1 MENIEK
7 LKEYY
12 KQYCS
17 PLIFVNETTLPD
29 NKSAKVF
36 LYNFNTSE
44 ELENFKKVFQ
54 EYLPFY
60 VLNFDL
66 IENYTVDDTISKQL
80 VKDAKYIYETD
91 ITPTR
96 KTGING
102 IFGELYNDYYIKNV
116 LNDEVLLQYL
126 SRKDFNSPD
135 SESKGIDVVACNEK
149 DGKLEIIMSEAKFV
163 GNLSTA
169 KNNLKDDISGATG
182 HLNKEYINKY
192 MNFVMYRQDG
202 LDKRRSKEIQKLVTE
217 FNTKKWKEKL
227 DFIDCINELDCSC
240 RFIYFAVFKQC
251 QKRNIK
257 DFEDQILEIIQEF
270 NQNIVNTT
278 INNYSIEVV
287 FIPTFN
293 ESMTLKRKMEEW

>member
-66 IENYTVDDTISKQL
+66 IENYTVDNTISKQL

-116 LNDEVLLQYL
+116 LNDESLLQYL

-135 SESKGIDVVACNEK
+135 SESKGVDVVACNEK

>member
-12 KQYCS
+12 KKECS
-17 PLIFVNETTLPD
+17 SLIFINETLLPN
-29 NKSAKVF
+29 NKSAKIF
-36 LYNFNTSE
+36 LYNFTTDE
-44 ELENFKKVFQ
+44 ELNNFKKVFQ

-60 VLNFDL
+60 VLNLDY
-66 IENYTVDDTISKQL
+66 IESYTVDDTISSQL
-80 VKDAKYIYETD
+80 VNDAKYIYETD

-116 LNDEVLLQYL
+116 LDDEVLLEYL
-126 SRKDFNSPD
+126 ARKDFNSID

-149 DGKLEIIMSEAKFV
+149 NGKLEIIMSEAKFV

-169 KNNLKDDISGATG
+169 KKNLKDDISGQTG

-192 MNFVMYRQDG
+192 MNFVMYRQNG
-202 LDKRRSKEIQKLVTE
+202 LEKGRSKTIQGLVTE
-217 FNTKKWKEKL
+217 FNRKKWREKL
-227 DFIDCINELDCSC
+227 DFIDCINALDCSC
-240 RFIYFAVFKQC
+240 RFIYFAIFRQC
-251 QKRNIK
+251 QKRNIEN
-257 DFEDQILEIIQEF
+257 FENEISEIVQEF
-270 NQNIVNTT
+270 NQNIINTG

-293 ESMTLKRKMEEW
+293 ESMTLKNKMEEW

>member
-1 MENIEK
+1 MENIDK

-12 KQYCS
+12 KQNCS
-17 PLIFVNETTLPD
+17 PLIFVNETTLPN
-29 NKSAKVF
+29 NKNAKVF

-60 VLNFDL
+60 VLNLDL
-66 IENYTVDDTISKQL
+66 IDNYIVDDTISKQL
-80 VKDAKYIYETD
+80 VDDAKYIYETD

-116 LNDEVLLQYL
+116 LNDEILLQYL
-126 SRKDFNSPD
+126 SRKDFNSRD
-135 SESKGIDVVACNEK
+135 SESKGIDVVACNENE
-149 DGKLEIIMSEAKFV
+149 GKLEIIMSEAKFV

-169 KNNLKDDISGATG
+169 KNNLKDDISGSTG

-192 MNFVMYRQDG
+192 MNFVMYRQNG
-202 LDKRRSKEIQKLVTE
+202 LDKGRNKEIQKLVTE
-217 FNTKKWKEKL
+217 FNTKKWREKL

-251 QKRNIK
+251 KKREIH
-257 DFEDQILEIIQEF
+257 DFEEEILEIIQEF
-270 NQNIVNTT
+270 NQNIANTG

-293 ESMTLKRKMEEW
+293 ESMALKRKMEEW

>member
-66 IENYTVDDTISKQL
+66 IENYTVDNTISKQL

-116 LNDEVLLQYL
+116 LNDEILLQYL

-135 SESKGIDVVACNEK
+135 SESKGVDVVACNEK

-202 LDKRRSKEIQKLVTE
+202 LDKRRSKKIQKLVTE

>member
-66 IENYTVDDTISKQL
+66 IENYTVDNTISKQL

-116 LNDEVLLQYL
+116 LNDEILLQYL
-126 SRKDFNSPD
+126 SRKDFNNPD
-135 SESKGIDVVACNEK
+135 SESKGVDVVACNEK

-202 LDKRRSKEIQKLVTE
+202 LDKRRSKEIQK
-217 FNTKKWKEKL
+217 
-227 DFIDCINELDCSC
+227 
-240 RFIYFAVFKQC
+240 YH
-251 QKRNIK
+251 
-257 DFEDQILEIIQEF
+257 
-270 NQNIVNTT
+270 
-278 INNYSIEVV
+278 
-287 FIPTFN
+287 
-293 ESMTLKRKMEEW
+293 

>member
-1 MENIEK
+1 MENVEK

-12 KQYCS
+12 KKECS
-17 PLIFVNETTLPD
+17 PLIFVNETSLPN
-29 NKSAKVF
+29 NKSAKIY
-36 LYNFNTSE
+36 LYNFSTNE

-60 VLNFDL
+60 VLNLDL
-66 IENYTVDDTISKQL
+66 IDDYIVDDTISKQL

-126 SRKDFNSPD
+126 SRRDFNDKD
-135 SESKGIDVVACNEK
+135 SESKGIDVVACNEIN
-149 DGKLEIIMSEAKFV
+149 GKLEIIMSEAKFV

-169 KNNLKDDISGATG
+169 KNNLKEDISGKSG
-182 HLNKEYINKY
+182 HLNKQYINKY
-192 MNFVMYRQDG
+192 MNFVMYRQNG
-202 LDKRRSKEIQKLVTE
+202 LEKERSKVIQELITE
-217 FNTKKWKEKL
+217 FNRKKWKEKL

-240 RFIYFAVFKQC
+240 RFIYFAIFRQC
-251 QKRNIK
+251 KKRNII
-257 DFEDQILEIIQEF
+257 DFQDEILDIIHEF
-270 NQNIVNTT
+270 NKNIVNTG
-278 INNYSIEVV
+278 INTRMRLV
-287 FIPTFN
+287 
-293 ESMTLKRKMEEW
+293 

>member
-12 KQYCS
+12 KKVCS
-17 PLIFVNETTLPD
+17 PLIFVNETHLTD

-36 LYNFNTSE
+36 LYNFSTEE
-44 ELENFKKVFQ
+44 ELYNFKKVFQ

-60 VLNFDL
+60 VLNLDL
-66 IENYTVDDTISKQL
+66 IEGYTVDDTISEQL
-80 VKDAKYIYETD
+80 VKDAKFIYEND

-96 KTGING
+96 KTGVNG

-116 LNDEVLLQYL
+116 LNDEILLQYL

-135 SESKGIDVVACNEK
+135 SESKGIDVVACNAK
-149 DGKLEIIMSEAKFV
+149 NGKLEIIVSEAKFV

-169 KNNLKDDISGATG
+169 KNNLKDDISGPTG
-182 HLNKEYINKY
+182 HLNKGYINKY
-192 MNFVMYRQDG
+192 MNFVMYRQEG

-217 FNTKKWKEKL
+217 FNAKKWSEKL

-251 QKRNIK
+251 QKRDIK
-257 DFEDQILEIIQEF
+257 DFESEILEIVQEF
-270 NQNIVNTT
+270 NQNIASTG

>member
-1 MENIEK
+1 MENIQK

-12 KQYCS
+12 KTQCS
-17 PLIFVNETTLPD
+17 PLIFVNETLLPN

-36 LYNFNTSE
+36 LYDFNTDE
-44 ELENFKKVFQ
+44 ELNNFKKVFQ

-60 VLNFDL
+60 VLNLDF
-66 IENYTVDDTISKQL
+66 IEWYSVDDTISEQL
-80 VKDAKYIYETD
+80 TTDAKYIYETN

-116 LNDEVLLQYL
+116 LDDEILLQYL
-126 SRKDFNSPD
+126 SRKDFNNPD
-135 SESKGIDVVACNEK
+135 SESRGIDVVACNEK
-149 DGKLEIIMSEAKFV
+149 NGKLEIIMSESKFV

-169 KNNLKDDISGATG
+169 KNNLKDDISGPTG

-192 MNFVMYRQDG
+192 MNFVMYRQNG
-202 LDKRRSKEIQKLVTE
+202 LDKGRSEVIQKLITE
-217 FNTKKWKEKL
+217 FNIKKFKEKL
-227 DFIDCINELDCSC
+227 DFIDCINELECSC
-240 RFIYFAVFKQC
+240 RFIYFAIFRQC
-251 QKRNIK
+251 KKRNIK
-257 DFEDQILEIIQEF
+257 DFENEITEIIQEF
-270 NQNIVNTT
+270 NKHIANTG

-293 ESMTLKRKMEEW
+293 ESMALKNKMEEW

>member
-278 INNYSIEVV
+278 INNYCIEVV

>member
-66 IENYTVDDTISKQL
+66 IENYTVDNTISKQL

-116 LNDEVLLQYL
+116 LNDEILLQYL
-126 SRKDFNSPD
+126 SRKDFNNPD
-135 SESKGIDVVACNEK
+135 SESKGVDVVACNEK

>member
-12 KQYCS
+12 KKSCS
-17 PLIFVNETTLPD
+17 PLIFVNETLLPD

-36 LYNFNTSE
+36 LYDFSTDE
-44 ELENFKKVFQ
+44 ELYNFKKVFQ

-60 VLNFDL
+60 VLNLDF
-66 IENYTVDDTISKQL
+66 IEDYTVDDTISKQL
-80 VKDAKYIYETD
+80 ITDAKYIYETD

-116 LNDEVLLQYL
+116 LDDEILLQYL
-126 SRKDFNSPD
+126 SRKDFNDID

-149 DGKLEIIMSEAKFV
+149 NGKLEIIMSEAKFV

-169 KNNLKDDISGATG
+169 KNNLKEDISGQTG
-182 HLNKEYINKY
+182 HLNKQYINKY
-192 MNFVMYRQDG
+192 MNFVMYRQNG
-202 LDKRRSKEIQKLVTE
+202 LEKGRRDTIQKLITE
-217 FNTKKWKEKL
+217 FNRKKWKDKL

-240 RFIYFAVFKQC
+240 RFIYFAIFRQC
-251 QKRNIK
+251 KKRNIT
-257 DFEDQILEIIQEF
+257 DFQDEIIEIIQEF
-270 NQNIVNTT
+270 NKNIANTD

-293 ESMTLKRKMEEW
+293 ESMALKNKMEEW

>member
-1 MENIEK
+1 MENLQK

-12 KQYCS
+12 KQHCS
-17 PLIFVNETTLPD
+17 SLIFINETFLPN
-29 NKSAKVF
+29 NKSAKVY
-36 LYNFNTSE
+36 LYNFSNEE
-44 ELENFKKVFQ
+44 ELNNFKKVFQ

-60 VLNFDL
+60 VLNLDY
-66 IENYTVDDTISKQL
+66 IESYIFDDTISEQL
-80 VKDAKYIYETD
+80 VKNAKFIYETD

-96 KTGING
+96 KTGMNG

-116 LNDEVLLQYL
+116 LNDEILLQYL

-135 SESKGIDVVACNEK
+135 SESKGIDVVACSKK

-169 KNNLKDDISGATG
+169 KNNLKDDISGPTG

-192 MNFVMYRQDG
+192 MNFVMYRQSG
-202 LDKRRSKEIQKLVTE
+202 LDKERSKEIQKLVTE
-217 FNTKKWKEKL
+217 FNLKKWNEKL

-240 RFIYFAVFKQC
+240 RFIYFAIFRQC
-251 QKRNIK
+251 KKRTIN
-257 DFEDQILEIIQEF
+257 DFQDEILEIIQEF
-270 NQNIVNTT
+270 NKNIVNTG

-293 ESMTLKRKMEEW
+293 ESMTLKKKMEEW

>member
-1 MENIEK
+1 MENIDK

-12 KQYCS
+12 KQNCS
-17 PLIFVNETTLPD
+17 PLIFVNETNLPN
-29 NKSAKVF
+29 NKNAKVF

-44 ELENFKKVFQ
+44 ELDNFKKVFQ

-60 VLNFDL
+60 VLNLDL
-66 IENYTVDDTISKQL
+66 IETYTVDNTISKQL
-80 VKDAKYIYETD
+80 VYDAKYIYETD

-116 LNDEVLLQYL
+116 LNDEILLQYL
-126 SRKDFNSPD
+126 SRKDFNSRD

-149 DGKLEIIMSEAKFV
+149 EGKLEIIMSEAKFV

-169 KNNLKDDISGATG
+169 KNNLKEDISGLTG

-192 MNFVMYRQDG
+192 MNFVMYRQNG
-202 LDKRRSKEIQKLVTE
+202 LDKSRSKEIQKLVTE

-240 RFIYFAVFKQC
+240 RFIYFAVFKQS
-251 QKRNIK
+251 QNRNIK

-270 NQNIVNTT
+270 NQNIANTG